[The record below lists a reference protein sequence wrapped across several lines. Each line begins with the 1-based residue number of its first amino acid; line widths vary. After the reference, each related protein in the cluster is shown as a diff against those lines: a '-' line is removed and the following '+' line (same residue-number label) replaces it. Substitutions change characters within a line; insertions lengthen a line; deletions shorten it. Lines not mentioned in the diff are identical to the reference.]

1 MTSTGRKA
9 SAVTTR
15 KTGNKY
21 DMKRKTYIA
30 LILCMTATM
39 VMAQNYTIQGE
50 VEPVVHVGE
59 NFHLRYHVNSL
70 DVRNFSQSS
79 VPDALQVLFG
89 PTQSVNISSSTING
103 HSTSSEELTMT
114 YVLSATKTGTF
125 NIPPATATVGGRQ
138 VKSNSLTVNVI
149 AAEER
154 VEAPQASSN
163 NFFILVTASKQRVT
177 YGEPF
182 LLTYKVCWH
191 PDLPVP
197 SVDDL
202 KLDLQDVY
210 MLPYNETQRKS
221 LKAENIGGH
230 MMKTIDWKQYVVY
243 PQKTGTL
250 HIPSLTVQGYLTE
263 VIRDPFDPFMNM
275 TREIPRQLTTKAL
288 DITVNDLPQ
297 RPADYSGGVGHFSI
311 SGVLEPS
318 KVKENTPI
326 TLTVSVSGKGNL
338 KMLRQPTIAFP
349 QNFDTYDPKQSDDFT
364 LTPDGL
370 DGTITFEYIA
380 VPQKRGSYVIPAVSL
395 TYFDTSAHDYRTIQ
409 TDPFPVEVTPGDGTA
424 SSMQDYTGQN
434 DGQTGDIRSIRTGKE
449 NTAKSGSFFGTSLY
463 FILMA
468 AFVVAF
474 LMALIV
480 LRMRMN
486 GQADI
491 VQSRRKRANK
501 VAVRK
506 LRKASKLMRTGK
518 ASEFYDETLRALWGY
533 VGDKLNIPVSELSR
547 ENISQRLAERGVGQE
562 VTDSFIAAIDECE
575 FVRYA
580 PGDPQG
586 NMNRVYDKSVT
597 AIEQIESV
605 KQGKKKSKTMAVL
618 FLPLA
623 MSLFF
628 ASANAET
635 LSKVRADEA
644 YNQEQYDEA
653 ISLYEQLLSEKGPS
667 ADVYYNLGNA
677 YFRIDSLSAAILSWE
692 RALRMQPSDDDVRFN
707 LQLARAKTVD
717 KIVPEREMFF
727 VTWYRS
733 LIQAFSVDV
742 WALIGLVSLAV
753 ALLLVLVWLFAFGE
767 RLRRLSFTVAV
778 VLLVVFLLSNLFAW
792 QQQRALQ
799 RHDEAIVMT
808 QSLSV
813 KDTPD
818 VGGSDEFTIHAG
830 TKVTIIDD
838 TMNDW
843 KQILLPDGRDG
854 WVEAGS
860 IEAI

>member
-1 MTSTGRKA
+1 MIRNSLSRMIK
-9 SAVTTR
+9 
-15 KTGNKY
+15 KQW
-21 DMKRKTYIA
+21 MMIIA
-30 LILCMTATM
+30 LSFIICHLSFSNA
-39 VMAQNYTIQGE
+39 VAQNYTIEGE

-59 NFHLRYHVNSL
+59 NFHLRYHINTL
-70 DVRNFSQSS
+70 DVHNFSQSS

-89 PTQSVNISSSTING
+89 PSQSVNISSSTING

-125 NIPPATATVGGRQ
+125 NIPPATATINGRQ

-154 VEAPQASSN
+154 VEAPSASAN
-163 NFFILVTASKQRVT
+163 NFFILVTASKQHVS

-221 LKAENIGGH
+221 LRAENIGGH

-275 TREIPRQLTTKAL
+275 TREIPRQLTTQAL

-297 RPADYSGGVGHFSI
+297 RPANYSGGVGHFSI
-311 SGVLEPS
+311 KGSLEPT
-318 KVKENTPI
+318 KAKENTPV
-326 TLTVSVSGKGNL
+326 TLTVTIKGKGNL
-338 KMLRQPTIAFP
+338 KMLRQPDVAFP
-349 QNFDTYDPKQSDDFT
+349 QDFDTYDPKQSEDFT

-380 VPQKRGSYVIPAVSL
+380 VPQKQGNYVIPAVSL
-395 TYFDTSAHDYRTIQ
+395 TYFDTGAHDYRTIQ
-409 TDPFPVEVTPGDGTA
+409 TEPFQLEVTKGDGTA
-424 SSMQDYTGQN
+424 SSIHDYTGRE
-434 DGQTGDIRSIRTGKE
+434 DDETGDIRALRTGKE
-449 NTAKSGSFFGTSLY
+449 NTSKAGSFFGTSLY
-463 FILMA
+463 FILMG
-468 AFVVAF
+468 AFF
-474 LMALIV
+474 LLFLIIFIV

-486 GQADI
+486 DEADV

-506 LRKASKLMRTGK
+506 LRKASKLMRVGK
-518 ASEFYDETLRALWGY
+518 AADFYDETLRALWGY

-547 ENISQRLAERGVGQE
+547 ENISQRLSERGVGQE

-580 PGDPQG
+580 PGDTQG

-605 KQGKKKSKTMAVL
+605 KQNKKKSKSLAVI

-623 MSLFF
+623 MTLCFT
-628 ASANAET
+628 SAHAET
-635 LSKVRADEA
+635 PSKVRADEA
-644 YNQEQYDEA
+644 FSQEHYDEA

-692 RALRMQPSDDDVRFN
+692 RALRMQPSDDDARFN
-707 LQLARAKTVD
+707 LQLARSKTVD
-717 KIVPEREMFF
+717 KIAPEREMFF

-733 LIQAFSVDV
+733 LVQAFSVDV
-742 WALIGLVSLAV
+742 WAIIGLVSLAV
-753 ALLLVLVWLFAFGE
+753 ALVLVLVWFFAFSE
-767 RLRRLSFTVAV
+767 HLRRVSFTIAA
-778 VLLVVFLLSNLFAW
+778 VLLVLFLLSNLFAW

-799 RHDEAIVMT
+799 RHDEAIVMV

-813 KDTPD
+813 KSTPAA
-818 VGGSDEFTIHAG
+818 GGSDEFTIHAG
-830 TKVTIIDD
+830 TKVTITDD
-838 TMNDW
+838 TMHDW
-843 KQILLPDGRDG
+843 KQILLPDGREG
-854 WVEAGS
+854 WIEAS
-860 IEAI
+860 FIEAI